1 MFVGFCLLIVGTWLY
16 LFEITQGGKF
26 LAVMGLVYFGIS
38 VVLTLIHDAPHGE
51 AHASAARMRLCSPQV
66 GLFW

>member
-38 VVLTLIHDAPHGE
+38 VVLTLIHDRHMAKRTR
-51 AHASAARMRLCSPQV
+51 ARRE
-66 GLFW
+66 

>member
-1 MFVGFCLLIVGTWLY
+1 VFVGFCLLIVGTWLY

-38 VVLTLIHDAPHGE
+38 VVLTLIHDRHMAKRTR
-51 AHASAARMRLCSPQV
+51 ARRE
-66 GLFW
+66 